1 MFSKL
6 EDISHRFEELDA
18 LLGEPDVIQNRER
31 FIAVSK
37 ERGGIEDVVLEY
49 RRYAACESELK
60 GNQEIIAEGEDKEL
74 VAMAR
79 EEIAR
84 LDGEL
89 AESADRLKILLIPK
103 DPLDEKNIVLEVR
116 AGTGG
121 DEAALFA
128 ATLFRMYTRYA
139 ESRRW
144 KLEILSQNGTEGGGL
159 KEIVALITGA
169 RVYSRLKY
177 ESGVHR
183 VQRVP
188 TTESQGRIHTSAVT
202 VAILPEVDEVDVE
215 IETKDLRIDTYRASG
230 AGGQHINKTDS
241 AVRITHLPTGVVSA
255 CQDERSQLQNRVK
268 AMKIL
273 RARLHDIV
281 LQKRDA
287 KLAAERKD
295 QVGSGDRSQRIRTY
309 NFPQNRITDHRIGLT
324 LYKLETF
331 IEGEMTDV
339 IDALQVHFQAEAIK
353 NEGL

>member
-6 EDISHRFEELDA
+6 EDIEHRFEELEA
-18 LLGEPDVIQNRER
+18 LLGEPEVVLDRER
-31 FIAVSK
+31 FVAVSK
-37 ERGGIEDVVLEY
+37 ERASIEEVVREY
-49 RRYAACESELK
+49 RRYVEWQQQVA
-60 GNQEIIAEGEDKEL
+60 GNQEIVAEGEDREL

-79 EEIAR
+79 EEIA
-84 LDGEL
+84 EL
-89 AESADRLKILLIPK
+89 EKLIAGSEERLKILLLPT

-128 ATLFRMYTRYA
+128 ATLFRMYSRYA
-139 ESRRW
+139 EARRW
-144 KLEILSQNGTEGGGL
+144 KLEILSENTTEGGGL
-159 KEIVALITGA
+159 KEIVVLITGD

-188 TTESQGRIHTSAVT
+188 STESQGRIHTSAVT

-215 IETKDLRIDTYRASG
+215 IDTKDLRIDTYRASG
-230 AGGQHINKTDS
+230 AGGQHVNKTDS
-241 AVRITHLPTGVVSA
+241 AVRITHLPTGIVSA

-268 AMKIL
+268 AMKLL
-273 RARLHDIV
+273 RARLHDGM
-281 LQKRDA
+281 QRAQSA

-309 NFPQNRITDHRIGLT
+309 NFPQNRITDHRINVT
-324 LYKLETF
+324 LYKLDLF
-331 IEGEMTDV
+331 IEGSMDELL
-339 IDALQVHFQAEAIK
+339 DALQVHFQTEAIQS
-353 NEGL
+353 EGL